1 MPSGTTEA
9 RMGRTQRGH
18 DVEDFLGPVPE
29 GSPGKAVIALTEP

>member
-1 MPSGTTEA
+1 
-9 RMGRTQRGH
+9 MGRTQRGH